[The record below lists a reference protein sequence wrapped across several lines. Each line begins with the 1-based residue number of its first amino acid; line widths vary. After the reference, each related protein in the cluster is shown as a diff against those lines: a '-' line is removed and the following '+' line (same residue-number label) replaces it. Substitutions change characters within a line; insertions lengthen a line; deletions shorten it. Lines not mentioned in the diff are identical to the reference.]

1 MLFVSFNISLQLLR
15 LQIQFV
21 IVLCQLNDLLIL
33 VVDRVILTLNSV
45 VYVLIEIYLLALVVG
60 LEVAE
65 VALEDFV
72 GSSLLEMRR
81 VPAH

>member
-60 LEVAE
+60 LEVTE